1 MASKHQPTKLSTNP
15 FVYHSEPS
23 LATTNKSKTQYKN
36 NVKPFSQTITK
47 PSNQETEAFKYTKI
61 PVPNNPREQSSK
73 PRPRGRTWEGDPPKS
88 GKKMTKKR
96 SSLSNEDIC
105 PECRSTN
112 IVQDPSS
119 GELTCGDCGLVV
131 KDNKINEGPEWR
143 AFTPLEKNSRSR
155 VGVPLSFA
163 VHDKGLTTMIG
174 RIGRDAYGRKIP
186 LDTKLQMLRLR
197 KWQIR
202 SRVHSS
208 MDRNLAQAMAELDRL
223 SDKLHI
229 PPSLKEKAAVTYR
242 KALEKGLVRGR
253 SINAITAASLYAA
266 CRSTQ
271 TPRTLREIAYESPID
286 KKDIARCYR
295 LMLRELKIQM
305 PKPDAQLRIP
315 KIAAIVGVGEKTQQ
329 AAVNILRE
337 ATKLRTTAGKDPMG
351 LAAAAL
357 YIACVMNDEKRTQKM
372 IADAAGVT
380 EVTIRNRYKG
390 LKEALDLEV
399 KPT

>member
-1 MASKHQPTKLSTNP
+1 M
-15 FVYHSEPS
+15 
-23 LATTNKSKTQYKN
+23 
-36 NVKPFSQTITK
+36 
-47 PSNQETEAFKYTKI
+47 
-61 PVPNNPREQSSK
+61 
-73 PRPRGRTWEGDPPKS
+73 
-88 GKKMTKKR
+88 GKKGNILP
-96 SSLSNEDIC
+96 SEDVC
-105 PECRSTN
+105 PECGSTN
-112 IVQDPSS
+112 IVNDPDS
-119 GELTCGDCGLVV
+119 GELICGDCGLVM
-131 KDNKINEGPEWR
+131 KDIMVNEGPEWR
-143 AFTPLEKNSRSR
+143 AFTPTEKNSRSR

-174 RIGRDAYGRKIP
+174 RVGRDAYGRKLP
-186 LDTKLQMLRLR
+186 MDTKLQMLRLR

-242 KALEKGLVRGR
+242 KALDRGLVRGR
-253 SINAITAASLYAA
+253 SISAITAASLYAA
-266 CRSTQ
+266 CRMTQ
-271 TPRTLREIAYESPID
+271 TPRTLREISDQSPIE

-305 PKPDAQLRIP
+305 PKPDAQLRVP
-315 KIAAIVGVGEKTQQ
+315 KIAAKVGVGEKTQQ
-329 AAVNILRE
+329 TAVDLLRR
-337 ATKLRTTAGKDPMG
+337 ATELKTTAGKDPMG

-357 YIACVMNDEKRTQKM
+357 YIACVMCDEKRTQKM

-390 LKEALDLEV
+390 LKEALDLEI
-399 KPT
+399 